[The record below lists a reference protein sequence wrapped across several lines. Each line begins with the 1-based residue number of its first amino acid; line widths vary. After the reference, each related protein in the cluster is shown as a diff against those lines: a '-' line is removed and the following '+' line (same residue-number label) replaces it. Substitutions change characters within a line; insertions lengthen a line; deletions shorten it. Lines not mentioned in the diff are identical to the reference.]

1 MHQALVVNPAYGDV
15 YFSLGELY
23 ADHLNE
29 PQKSV
34 DAFRRYL
41 ELGGQSERA
50 IRAVQGS
57 APPAEKHGP

>member
-1 MHQALVVNPAYGDV
+1 
-15 YFSLGELY
+15 LY

-29 PQKSV
+29 PQKSI

-50 IRAVQGS
+50 TRAVQGDR
-57 APPAEKHGP
+57 APGEKPTP